1 MGMHTIH
8 VEVPS
13 VLAATLGGNRRLE
26 ARMPAGSSI
35 GSLLDELGEAYPLFA
50 RRVRDERG
58 QVRRFVNIFIGH
70 DNIRALQGLES
81 ILQPGATVMIMQSV
95 AGG

>member
-1 MGMHTIH
+1 MQTIQ

-13 VLAATLGGNRRLE
+13 VLAAALGGNRRLE
-26 ARMPAGSSI
+26 AHMPVGSSVRN
-35 GSLLDELGEAYPLFA
+35 LLDELDEAYPLFA

-58 QVRRFVNIFIGH
+58 QVRRYVNIFIGP
-70 DNIRALQGLES
+70 DNIRSLQGLES
-81 ILQPGATVMIMQSV
+81 VLPAGSTVMIMQSV

>member
-1 MGMHTIH
+1 MQKIMI
-8 VEVPS
+8 EVPS
-13 VLAATLGGNRRLE
+13 VLATTLGGNRKLE
-26 ARMPAGSSI
+26 AHVPAGSSI

-58 QVRRFVNIFIGH
+58 QVRRFVNIFIGQ
-70 DNIRALQGLES
+70 DNIRSLQGLETS
-81 ILQPGATVMIMQSV
+81 LPSGATVMIMQSV

>member
-1 MGMHTIH
+1 MTDIT

-13 VLAATLGGNRRLE
+13 VLASTLDGQRSLRVPLPADGTVGG
-26 ARMPAGSSI
+26 I
-35 GSLLDELGEAYPLFA
+35 LDALGEQYPLFA

-58 QVRRFVNIFIGH
+58 QVRRFVNVFVGQ
-70 DNIRALQGLES
+70 DNIRTLAGLGSPVREGQS
-81 ILQPGATVMIMQSV
+81 VLIMQSV

>member
-1 MGMHTIH
+1 MQTIQI
-8 VEVPS
+8 EVPS
-13 VLAATLGGNRRLE
+13 VLATTLGGNRRLE
-26 ARMPAGSSI
+26 AHMPVGSNV
-35 GSLLDELGEAYPLFA
+35 GNLLDELGEAYPLFA

-58 QVRRFVNIFIGH
+58 QVRRFVNIFIGP

-81 ILQPGATVMIMQSV
+81 ELPAGSTVMIMQSV

>member
-1 MGMHTIH
+1 MTDIT

-13 VLAATLGGNRRLE
+13 VLASTLDGQRSLQVPLPEDGTVGG
-26 ARMPAGSSI
+26 I
-35 GSLLDELGEAYPLFA
+35 LDALGEKYPLFA

-58 QVRRFVNIFIGH
+58 QVRRFVNVFIGQ
-70 DNIRALQGLES
+70 DNIRALEGLGSAVHQGQSVL
-81 ILQPGATVMIMQSV
+81 IMQSG